1 MGITDFLVEHVTRL
15 IAATG
20 HFGVAFLMA
29 LESMVAPVPSEAV
42 MPFAG
47 FLIYEGRFTFPG
59 VIASS
64 TLGSIIGSLLSYAM
78 GCYGGRP
85 FVLRFGKYL
94 LMNVHDLELTERF
107 FNRYGTRTIFIARF
121 IPVVRH
127 LISIPAGMGRMHLLP
142 FCLYT
147 IAGAGLWNAFLA
159 WVGWEL
165 KSRWEIV
172 HKYSSLVDVVV
183 VILLVAAVAWFIRTH
198 LKAYRKKS
206 A

>member
-15 IAATG
+15 ISATG
-20 HFGVAFLMA
+20 HVGVCLLMT

-78 GCYGGRP
+78 GYYGGRP

-147 IAGAGLWNAFLA
+147 IVGAGLWNAFLA

-183 VILLVAAVAWFIRTH
+183 VILLVAAVAWFIHAH